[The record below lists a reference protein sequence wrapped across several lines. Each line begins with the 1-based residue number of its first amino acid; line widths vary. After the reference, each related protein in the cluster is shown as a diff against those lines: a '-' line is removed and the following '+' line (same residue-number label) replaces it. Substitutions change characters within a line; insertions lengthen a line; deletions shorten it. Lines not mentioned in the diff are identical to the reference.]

1 MVSLSFQYYNEMIT
15 NTAYNF
21 LFLFQEYKLANMI
34 EASETYTVFAPHN
47 DAITTYIRSKGQ
59 STLVCIE
66 FI

>member
-1 MVSLSFQYYNEMIT
+1 MIT